1 MILLFFENFKIRKDR
16 KIMKIEYRFVTGEK
30 VTAEISDEF
39 KDVVIELDKEEYNCN
54 RKETRKH
61 KSLSL
66 SDKSIENMSISSDI
80 CDDVFKNID
89 KEKLHKA
96 ISLLKPD
103 EQELLHNLYLN
114 DKPITQ
120 NEYANILHIN
130 EKSVQEKSR
139 RIRKKLKK
147 FLKTED

>member
-1 MILLFFENFKIRKDR
+1 
-16 KIMKIEYRFVTGEK
+16 MKIEYRFVTGEK

-54 RKETRKH
+54 RKETRRH